1 MIMPPQS
8 PQSAAPI
15 ASTRRHA
22 ARAPPRADG
31 RLLMLVQAG
40 TRPPDDPEEPK
51 LADEGAGEEP
61 KLDDEGAGAVAAS
74 ARKASGEV
82 TPTT

>member
-1 MIMPPQS
+1 M
-8 PQSAAPI
+8 
-15 ASTRRHA
+15 
-22 ARAPPRADG
+22 
-31 RLLMLVQAG
+31 MLVQTG
-40 TRPPDDPEEPK
+40 PRPPDDPEEPK

-82 TPTT
+82 RPHLLISPEGQSFRAWLRVRA